1 MLVASPAMAWKPT
14 KPIEIIVGFTPGG
27 ASDLVARS
35 LAEAAR
41 PFFPVPIIV
50 VNKPGAASV
59 IAAEY
64 VARQP
69 ADGYTLLLAGG
80 SESTSVPNHRKVN
93 YDTVKSFTPI
103 IHAVRMRIVLSVK
116 SDSEFKDF
124 AQVVNYAKNNPN
136 KLTYG
141 SSGVGG
147 LYHSTMLAIDKAL
160 GLTTMHVPYKGGNE
174 VTLAMLSGQV
184 QLGISSPDE
193 IKGHIES
200 KALRPLAITSK
211 ERYSEL
217 PDTPTLQ
224 ELGYDVYLENMKGL
238 VAPAGLPQ
246 DVYQYLHDNFKKAM
260 ETEKFKEL
268 AAKANLEI
276 AYMNG
281 PDFGAA
287 MKSMAE
293 TIAASLK

>member
-1 MLVASPAMAWKPT
+1 MKRKYLLTGLLAAGMLVASPAMAWKPT

-160 GLTTMHVPYKGGNE
+160 GLTTMHVPYNGGCQATCR
-174 VTLAMLSGQV
+174 V
-184 QLGISSPDE
+184 
-193 IKGHIES
+193 
-200 KALRPLAITSK
+200 
-211 ERYSEL
+211 
-217 PDTPTLQ
+217 
-224 ELGYDVYLENMKGL
+224 
-238 VAPAGLPQ
+238 
-246 DVYQYLHDNFKKAM
+246 
-260 ETEKFKEL
+260 
-268 AAKANLEI
+268 
-276 AYMNG
+276 
-281 PDFGAA
+281 
-287 MKSMAE
+287 
-293 TIAASLK
+293 